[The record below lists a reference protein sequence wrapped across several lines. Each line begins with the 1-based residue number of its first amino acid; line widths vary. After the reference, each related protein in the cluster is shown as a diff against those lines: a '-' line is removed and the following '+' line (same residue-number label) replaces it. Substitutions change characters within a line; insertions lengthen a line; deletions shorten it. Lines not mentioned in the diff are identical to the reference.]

1 MKRFHFP
8 LERVR
13 RWRDGQAS
21 LEEMKLE
28 QLRGNVLAV
37 REEKQ
42 NIALEGERSEQEI
55 LGRLRMEGAELE
67 SLDSYRF
74 HVRSRIREIENRERQ
89 LSVEVEQQRQ
99 KAIEARRQAE
109 LLERLKHQALVEWQ
123 AASDHEQ
130 ESFAGELYLARWT
143 RHR

>member
-28 QLRGNVLAV
+28 QLRGNASAL
-37 REEKQ
+37 REQRQ
-42 NIALEGERSEQEI
+42 NIVLERARSEQEV
-55 LGRLRMEGAELE
+55 LGQLRMEGTELQ
-67 SLDSYRF
+67 SLDSYRLYI
-74 HVRSRIREIENRERQ
+74 RSKIRDIENRERQ
-89 LSVEVEQQRQ
+89 VGVQVEQQRQ
-99 KAIEARRQAE
+99 TVIQARRQAE
-109 LLERLKHQALVEWQ
+109 LLERLKRKALDEWQ
-123 AASDHEQ
+123 AANDREQ
-130 ESFAGELYLARWT
+130 ESFAAELHLARWT